1 MTAEQIRNYRES
13 KGLTQSQ
20 FASLL
25 RVSPTAVTQWEKGQ
39 VPSGPA
45 SLLLEHLIEGTPLF
59 SAAGDADWDMPL
71 TLKEWEE
78 LERRRVRTGFLT
90 VRDYMIWL
98 VRQDM
103 LKEAATREAETST
116 SRSSSDAPA
125 SAPADLNLSAEPPTK
140 RRRGRPS
147 TPRGS
152 GEPPE
157 PGASPDEAGAGA

>member
-13 KGLTQSQ
+13 KGLTQGQ

-39 VPSGPA
+39 APSGPA

-78 LERRRVRTGFLT
+78 LDRRRVRTGFLT

-103 LKEAATREAETST
+103 LKEAATREAEAIANRGQTTS
-116 SRSSSDAPA
+116 A
-125 SAPADLNLSAEPPTK
+125 SAGAGSQTDPTGPSDPETTGVSASDSAAPTK
-140 RRRGRPS
+140 RRRGR
-147 TPRGS
+147 G
-152 GEPPE
+152 GK
-157 PGASPDEAGAGA
+157 A

>member
-1 MTAEQIRNYRES
+1 MTADQIRTYRES

-20 FASLL
+20 FAALL

-59 SAAGDADWDMPL
+59 SSGGDADWDMPL

-78 LERRRVRTGFLT
+78 LERRRVRTGFLS

-98 VRQDM
+98 VRQEM
-103 LKEAATREAETST
+103 QNVSYAEAK
-116 SRSSSDAPA
+116 PA
-125 SAPADLNLSAEPPTK
+125 AAKADSH
-140 RRRGRPS
+140 
-147 TPRGS
+147 
-152 GEPPE
+152 GEKKARLPKK
-157 PGASPDEAGAGA
+157 S